1 MNTKFLSIAA
11 HLSGEPEIGPFS
23 GVTVDTFGGRI
34 HLEWDPQAAVTP
46 LGQLP
51 FFIEFL
57 KTAELFEPW
66 VEDCPLAYKSPNA
79 PTKTDVLGTM
89 LLSTLAGQNR
99 YAHITALRAD
109 GVNPELLGMHK
120 VCSEDSVRRAFEK
133 VDPEASRQWLQQHL
147 RRIWEPLLYEP
158 WILDVDATVKTLY
171 GRQQEG
177 ACCGY
182 NPRKPGRP
190 SHVYHTYFVA
200 NLRLVLDVEMQP
212 GNQTASKYT
221 RPSLFEFLDSLPKE
235 ARPFLLRGDSGFG
248 NENIMKEAEERDQ
261 GYLFKL
267 KQTSGVKKL
276 IKRLF
281 RGEEWMDAGQGWQ
294 GVESELQL
302 MGWSRK
308 RRVVVLRRP
317 LRGEVV
323 LDDGDQD
330 PQLRLAFIEFDVP
343 GKKYEYA
350 VLVTSLED
358 DVFAV
363 AQHYRDR
370 ADAEN
375 NFDELKNQ
383 WGWGGYTTKDM
394 ARCQVMARIVALV
407 YNWWTLFTRLAVPGK
422 HAEAIT
428 SRPLLLHAVGKQTK
442 HAGQTRLTIT
452 SSHAKSQ
459 AISKILSGLTKFF
472 RHIRESAEQLTWA
485 DRWRLILS
493 KVFVH
498 FLGGRP
504 LKPPPVTRLIPPN
517 CRI

>member
-1 MNTKFLSIAA
+1 MNTKLLSLSA
-11 HLSGEPEIGPFS
+11 HLSGESDCLPFPD
-23 GVTVDTFGGRI
+23 VAIDTFGGRI
-34 HLEWDPQAAVTP
+34 HVEWDPQAAVTP

-66 VEDCPLAYKSPNA
+66 VKGSPLSYKSPNA
-79 PTKTDVLGTM
+79 PTKADVLGTL
-89 LLSTLAGQNR
+89 LLSILAGQNR

-109 GVNPELLGMHK
+109 GVNPNLLGMTK

-133 VDPEASRQWLQQHL
+133 IDSEASRQWLQHHL
-147 RRIWEPLLYEP
+147 RRVWEPLLYEP
-158 WILDVDATVKTLY
+158 WILDVDTTIKTLY

-200 NLRLVLDVEMQP
+200 NLRLVLDVEIQP
-212 GNQTASKYT
+212 GNRSAAKYT
-221 RPSLFEFLDSLPKE
+221 RSGLFDLLDSLPE
-235 ARPFLLRGDSGFG
+235 GARPWLLRGDIAFG
-248 NENIMKEAEERDQ
+248 NEGVMNEAEERGQ
-261 GYLFKL
+261 GFLFKL
-267 KQTSGVKKL
+267 KQTSGVRKL
-276 IKRLF
+276 ITRLF
-281 RGEEWMDAGQGWQ
+281 RGEEWDDAGQGWQ
-294 GVESELQL
+294 GVTSHLQL
-302 MGWSRK
+302 TGWSRQ

-317 LRGEVV
+317 IRGEVV
-323 LDDGDQD
+323 LDEGEQNG
-330 PQLRLAFIEFDVP
+330 QLSLAFVDLEEP
-343 GKKYEYA
+343 GRKYEYA
-350 VLVTSLED
+350 VLVTSLEEP
-358 DVFAV
+358 VLTV

-370 ADAEN
+370 ADSEN

-383 WGWGGYTTKDM
+383 WGWGGFTTKDM

-407 YNWWTLFTRLAVPGK
+407 YNWWSLFTGLAIPSRR
-422 HAEAIT
+422 AEAIT

-452 SSHAKSQ
+452 SSHARAS
-459 AISKILSGLTKFF
+459 SVHRILSGLTRFF
-472 RHIRESAEQLTWA
+472 RHIREAAEQLSWA
-485 DRWRLILS
+485 ERWRLILS
-493 KVFVH
+493 KVFVR

-504 LKPPPVTRLIPPN
+504 LKPPQMARSLPVN